1 MSDFVISTTGR
12 RYARAL
18 LEVAIKQRNFTVVLE
33 ELESFQ
39 KQLSETPQL
48 KELLISP
55 ALPQEKKN
63 QVLDALG
70 KKFRWQQLTLNFLRT
85 LVRHDRLKLLP
96 EVTASMEQ
104 QFLERQGIVV
114 VEVLTARRLDQSE
127 EAKLVAKLEAF
138 TGKKIQLENHVN
150 PSLLGGA
157 ITRIGST
164 LYDGSVE
171 IHLEHLKMRI
181 IES

>member
-1 MSDFVISTTGR
+1 MSDLVISTPAR
-12 RYARAL
+12 RYAKAL
-18 LEVAIKQRNFTVVLE
+18 LEVSIKQRNFTIVLE

-39 KQLSETPQL
+39 RQLTETPQL
-48 KELLISP
+48 KQLFISP
-55 ALPQEKKN
+55 ALPQERKN
-63 QVLDALG
+63 KILDSLANRF
-70 KKFRWQQLTLNFLRT
+70 KWQPLTLNFLKT
-85 LVRHDRLKLLP
+85 MIRHNRLNLLQ
-96 EVTASMEQ
+96 EVIASMEH

-114 VEVLTARRLDQSE
+114 VEVLTARRLDHAE
-127 EAKLVAKLEAF
+127 ENKLVARLEEF

-164 LYDGSVE
+164 LYDGSVQTQ
-171 IHLEHLKMRI
+171 LEHLKMRI

>member
-1 MSDFVISTTGR
+1 MSDFVISSAAR

-18 LEVAIKQRNFTVVLE
+18 LEVAIKQRNFTVILE

-39 KQLSETPQL
+39 RQLSETPEL
-48 KELLISP
+48 KELLMNP
-55 ALPQEKKN
+55 ALPQEKKS
-63 QVLDALG
+63 QVLDTLG
-70 KKFRWQQLTLNFLRT
+70 KRFRWQQLTLNFLKT
-85 LVRHDRLKLLP
+85 MVRRGRIKLLQ
-96 EVTASMEQ
+96 EVTASMEH

-114 VEVLTARRLDQSE
+114 VEVLTARRLDQAE
-127 EAKLVAKLEAF
+127 EAKLVGKLEAF
-138 TGKKIQLENHVN
+138 TGKKVQLENHVN

-164 LYDGSVE
+164 LYDGSVQTQ
-171 IHLEHLKMRI
+171 LEHLKMRI

>member
-1 MSDFVISTTGR
+1 MTDLVISTPAR

-18 LEVAIKQRNFTVVLE
+18 LEVAIKHRNFTIVLE

-39 KQLSETPQL
+39 RQLTETPQL
-48 KELLISP
+48 KQLFMNP
-55 ALPQEKKN
+55 ALPQERKHK
-63 QVLDALG
+63 LFETLA
-70 KKFRWQQLTLNFLRT
+70 KRFKWQPVTLNFLKT
-85 LVRHDRLKLLP
+85 LIRHNRLNLLE
-96 EVTASMEQ
+96 EVAASMEQ

-114 VEVLTARRLDQSE
+114 VEVVTARRLDHAE
-127 EAKLVAKLEAF
+127 ENKLVERLEKF

-150 PSLLGGA
+150 SSLLGGA

-164 LYDGSVE
+164 LYDGSVQTQ
-171 IHLEHLKMRI
+171 LEHLKMRI